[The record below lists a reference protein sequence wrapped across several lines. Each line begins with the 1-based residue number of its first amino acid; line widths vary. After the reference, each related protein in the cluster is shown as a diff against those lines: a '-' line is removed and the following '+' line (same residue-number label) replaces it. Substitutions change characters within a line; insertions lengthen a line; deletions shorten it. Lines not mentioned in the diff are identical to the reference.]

1 MKKFLSSLFAVI
13 MTISIIMAFA
23 GCSNSKSNDEK
34 NSAADSSQAA
44 SSSESD
50 LAYVQGKGK
59 MIIGITEYKPMNYY
73 EDKDKKV
80 LTGFDTEFARAV
92 CEKLGV
98 EAEFIVIDWDNKWPE
113 LNAKSIDAVW
123 NGMTITDEVK
133 ANSSV
138 TNAYVK
144 NAQVVVMKN
153 DEASK
158 YTSLDKMKDL
168 TFAVE
173 SGSAGEG
180 VLQDA
185 KMSNY
190 TAVTAQSDALME
202 VESGSADACIIDLT
216 MANAMTGDGTSY
228 SDLTQAITLNEEEYG
243 ISFRKD
249 SDITAKVNEIMEEM
263 KADGSLQK
271 LADKYSLTLA

>member
-1 MKKFLSSLFAVI
+1 MKKILSTLFAVL
-13 MTISIIMAFA
+13 MTVSIIMAFA
-23 GCSNSKSNDEK
+23 GCSNGKSDSETSSN
-34 NSAADSSQAA
+34 ADSSQ
-44 SSSESD
+44 SSSAEGD

-59 MIIGITEYKPMNYY
+59 MVIGITEYEPMNYY

-113 LNAKSIDAVW
+113 LEAKSLDAVW
-123 NGMTITDEVK
+123 NGMTISDEVK

-144 NAQVVVMKN
+144 NAQVVVMKA

-158 YTSLDKMKDL
+158 YTSLDQMKDL
-168 TFAVE
+168 NFAVE
-173 SGSAGEG
+173 SASAGEK
-180 VLQDA
+180 VLKDA

-190 TAVTAQSDALME
+190 TAVPAQSDALME
-202 VESGSADACIIDLT
+202 VESGSADACVIDLT
-216 MANAMTGDGTSY
+216 MANAMTGEGTSY
-228 SDLTQAITLNEEEYG
+228 SDLTQAMTLNEEVYG
-243 ISFRKD
+243 IAFRKG